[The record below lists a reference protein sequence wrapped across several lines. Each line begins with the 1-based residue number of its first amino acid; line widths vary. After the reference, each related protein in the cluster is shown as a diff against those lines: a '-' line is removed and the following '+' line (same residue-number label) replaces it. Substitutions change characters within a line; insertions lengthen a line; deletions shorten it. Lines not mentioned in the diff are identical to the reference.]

1 MRQYS
6 YRDVLAASERISWR
20 VEDLIGGERQLDFAR
35 PFLPEALAR
44 VTPLDFLSA
53 DEQRT
58 LNQIRGHGYLYTFG
72 LVEEFILPFVMD
84 HAREDLDGDDY
95 RTQALLRF
103 AAEEAKHIH
112 LFREFRS
119 AFRRDFGHDCQVIGP
134 PEAIAEHVLSHRPFA
149 VALLILHIEWM
160 TQGHYVESVRDDRNL
175 DPQFKSLLKHHWMEE
190 AQHAKL
196 DTLMVERMAADL
208 TAQEI
213 AAAVEEYM
221 AIGGFFDEG
230 LRAQVDFD
238 RDAFERATGRTLNA
252 AEAERF
258 VAVQHQ
264 AQRWTYIGS
273 GMSHAN
279 VLRTLEHVEPALRP
293 RVEDAAQAFC

>member
-1 MRQYS
+1 
-6 YRDVLAASERISWR
+6 
-20 VEDLIGGERQLDFAR
+20 
-35 PFLPEALAR
+35 
-44 VTPLDFLSA
+44 
-53 DEQRT
+53 
-58 LNQIRGHGYLYTFG
+58 
-72 LVEEFILPFVMD
+72 
-84 HAREDLDGDDY
+84 
-95 RTQALLRF
+95 
-103 AAEEAKHIH
+103 
-112 LFREFRS
+112 
-119 AFRRDFGHDCQVIGP
+119 
-134 PEAIAEHVLSHRPFA
+134 
-149 VALLILHIEWM
+149 
-160 TQGHYVESVRDDRNL
+160 
-175 DPQFKSLLKHHWMEE
+175 
-190 AQHAKL
+190 
-196 DTLMVERMAADL
+196 
-208 TAQEI
+208 
-213 AAAVEEYM
+213 M